1 VTTSRPVVAVVPFGA
16 KGRDATAGGIGR
28 QVARRLVERFADD
41 PNVELRP
48 VFLVAM
54 PETAGDAG
62 YLVFGST
69 PDADLAARYGESVG
83 TTHALTGLYREDE
96 KGRALAATLVDVRT
110 RTVTAEREL
119 TVPAEG
125 LHRAE
130 PALAAWLAEALGVP
144 APRGEPETAN
154 EPSYQALLAGLED
167 ETNATLLR
175 TGDPSAADAARARA
189 FEEYGAAVRLD
200 PESGRAED
208 RLLVLAAESVE
219 HGDEE
224 RAARALENLIEAK
237 PRSWR
242 AYYMRAELLRRIGE
256 TSLAIVALEQA
267 HALHPLRDADVI
279 ALAELYIA
287 EQAPGQAASHLRR
300 IAPGVGAQ
308 GVGAPGRVA
317 DRVAGSAEFA
327 RAQELLGVIALQKG
341 DQPAA
346 REYFERAAANGR
358 PGARAQLARVLI
370 AAGLREEASRQL
382 GQVLSSEGAGPDAVA
397 QARRLRLGLER
408 PDLEAELERAG
419 RAALTADAARL
430 DEVRAGFERVLAFD
444 PDLWEAHFGLGL
456 VARQTEDFVAAALA
470 FRRALDL
477 APEQADV
484 MHELGVALLA
494 SGSGSRA
501 DALGLLDRAAA
512 LRPGEA
518 AYIADAGFAHLR
530 AGDLDA
536 ARERLHIASTID
548 AADPLTRAYLAELER
563 AEAAAG
569 KVN

>member
-16 KGRDATAGGIGR
+16 KGRDAKAGGIGR

-41 PNVELRP
+41 PNIELRP

-54 PETAGDAG
+54 PETKSDAG

-69 PDADLAARYGESVG
+69 PDKDLAARYGESLG
-83 TTHALTGLYREDE
+83 TSHALTGLYREDA
-96 KGRALAATLVDVRT
+96 KGRAFIVTLVDVKNRN
-110 RTVTAEREL
+110 VAAEREL
-119 TVPAEG
+119 AVAADE

-144 APRGEPETAN
+144 APGLGPETAN

-167 ETNATLLR
+167 ETDATLLR
-175 TGDPSAADAARARA
+175 AGDPSSADAARARA
-189 FEEYGAAVRLD
+189 FDDYVAAIQLD
-200 PESGRAED
+200 PESLRAEE

-219 HGDEE
+219 RGDEE
-224 RAARALENLIEAK
+224 RAVRALDDVIEMK
-237 PRSWR
+237 NRSWR
-242 AYYMRAELLRRIGE
+242 AHYMLAELLGRIGE
-256 TSLAIVALEQA
+256 TNRAIVALEHA
-267 HALHPLRDADVI
+267 HALRPLRDGDVLK
-279 ALAELYIA
+279 LAELYIA

-300 IAPGVGAQ
+300 IAS
-308 GVGAPGRVA
+308 
-317 DRVAGSAEFA
+317 DSSEFG
-327 RAQELLGVIALQKG
+327 RAQELLGVLALQKG
-341 DQPAA
+341 DQSAA
-346 REYFERAAANGR
+346 RGYLERAAAGGR
-358 PGARAQLARVLI
+358 STARAHLARLLI
-370 AAGLREEASRQL
+370 AAGKRDDAARELEQILAT
-382 GQVLSSEGAGPDAVA
+382 ADADRDALA
-397 QARRLRLGLER
+397 QAHRLRLGLQR

-419 RAALTADAARL
+419 RAALSADATRL
-430 DEVRAGFERVLAFD
+430 DEVRAAFERVLEFD
-444 PDLWEAHFGLGL
+444 TEIWEAHFGLGL
-456 VARQTEDFVAAALA
+456 VARQSESFVAAADS

-477 APEQADV
+477 APEQPDV

-494 SGSGSRA
+494 SGSKA

-536 ARERLHIASTID
+536 ARDRLRIASTID

-563 AEAAAG
+563 VEAASEKA
-569 KVN
+569 N

>member
-1 VTTSRPVVAVVPFGA
+1 VPFGA
-16 KGRDATAGGIGR
+16 KGRDPKAGGIGR

-41 PNVELRP
+41 PNIELRP

-54 PETAGDAG
+54 PETKSDAG

-69 PDADLAARYGESVG
+69 PDKDLAARYGESLG
-83 TTHALTGLYREDE
+83 TSHALTGLYREDAR
-96 KGRALAATLVDVRT
+96 GRAFVVTLVDVKNRN
-110 RTVTAEREL
+110 VAAEREL
-119 TVPAEG
+119 AVTADE

-144 APRGEPETAN
+144 APGLEPETAN

-167 ETNATLLR
+167 ETDATLLR
-175 TGDPSAADAARARA
+175 AGDPSAADAARARA
-189 FEEYGAAVRLD
+189 FDDYVAAIQLD
-200 PESGRAED
+200 PESLRAEE

-219 HGDEE
+219 RGDEE
-224 RAARALENLIEAK
+224 RAARALDDVIETK
-237 PRSWR
+237 NRSWR
-242 AYYMRAELLRRIGE
+242 AHYMLAELLGRIGE
-256 TSLAIVALEQA
+256 TNRAIVALEHA
-267 HALHPLRDADVI
+267 HALRPLRDGDVVR
-279 ALAELYIA
+279 LAELYIA

-300 IAPGVGAQ
+300 IATDSV
-308 GVGAPGRVA
+308 
-317 DRVAGSAEFA
+317 EFG
-327 RAQELLGVIALQKG
+327 RAQELLGVLALQKG

-346 REYFERAAANGR
+346 RAHLERAAAGGR
-358 PGARAQLARVLI
+358 STARAHLARLLI
-370 AAGLREEASRQL
+370 TAGMRDEASRELEQIL
-382 GQVLSSEGAGPDAVA
+382 AATDADRDALA
-397 QARRLRLGLER
+397 QAHRLRLGLQR

-419 RAALTADAARL
+419 RGALSADATRL
-430 DEVRAGFERVLAFD
+430 DEVGAAFERVLEFD
-444 PDLWEAHFGLGL
+444 TEIWEAHFGLGL
-456 VARQTEDFVAAALA
+456 VARQREAFVAAANS

-477 APEQADV
+477 APEQPDV

-494 SGSGSRA
+494 SGSKA

-536 ARERLHIASTID
+536 ARERLRIASTID

-563 AEAAAG
+563 AEAASG
-569 KVN
+569 KAN